1 MKLKNLTLILATLFL
16 MAVWPCRAFDTYLH
30 IDGIPGESLVTGH
43 TNDTAI
49 SSFSFGM
56 SHEGSG
62 KPEFSL
68 AIQKTVSPMSPT
80 LAFNCA
86 SGITNASATIS
97 CFKTGGTS
105 GDPAFYSITVTNVQI
120 TSVSVSGSTGD
131 ATPSESI
138 SLQFT
143 GIQWTY
149 VPQNNSGGYGTP
161 IVTSFGN

>member
-16 MAVWPCRAFDTYLH
+16 TVAWPCRAFDTYLH
-30 IDGIPGESLVTGH
+30 IAGIPGESLVTGH

-62 KPEFSL
+62 KPQFDLSI
-68 AIQKTVSPMSPT
+68 AKSVSAMSPT

-97 CFKTGGTS
+97 CYKLGGAPT
-105 GDPAFYSITVTNVQI
+105 DPAFYSITVTNVQI

-143 GIQWTY
+143 GVQWTY
-149 VPQNNSGGYGTP
+149 VPQNGGGGFGTP

>member
-1 MKLKNLTLILATLFL
+1 MKLKKLTLVLTALFL
-16 MAVWPCRAFDTYLH
+16 TVAWPCRAFDTYLH
-30 IDGIPGESLVTGH
+30 IAGIPGESIVVGH

-49 SSFSFGM
+49 TSFSFGM
-56 SHEGSG
+56 AHEGSG

-68 AIQKTVSPMSPT
+68 SIAKNVSPMSPV

-131 ATPSESI
+131 PTPSESI
-138 SLQFT
+138 NLQFT

-149 VPQNNSGGYGTP
+149 VPQNNGGGFGTP

>member
-1 MKLKNLTLILATLFL
+1 MKLKNLTLVLATLFL
-16 MAVWPCRAFDTYLH
+16 MVAWPCRAFDTYLH
-30 IDGIPGESLVTGH
+30 IAGIPGESIVVGH

-56 SHEGSG
+56 AHEGSG
-62 KPEFSL
+62 KPQFDLSI
-68 AIQKTVSPMSPT
+68 AKSVSAMSPI

-86 SGITNASATIS
+86 SGMTNASATIS

-131 ATPSESI
+131 ATLSESI
-138 SLQFT
+138 DLQFT

-149 VPQNNSGGYGTP
+149 VPQNGGGVYGTP